1 VRQYG
6 LDAAAAA
13 AFLGLLWPRL
23 RELQTVAVAAGAA
36 VVAAALTPVLMPG
49 LPVLAA
55 GVVAVLVGVFNWLG
69 RPGAVSSAPPTA
81 KPAPSSH
88 AEKHSEGHL

>member
-1 VRQYG
+1 
-6 LDAAAAA
+6 
-13 AFLGLLWPRL
+13 
-23 RELQTVAVAAGAA
+23 
-36 VVAAALTPVLMPG
+36 MPG

-55 GVVAVLVGVFNWLG
+55 GLVAVLVGVFNWLG